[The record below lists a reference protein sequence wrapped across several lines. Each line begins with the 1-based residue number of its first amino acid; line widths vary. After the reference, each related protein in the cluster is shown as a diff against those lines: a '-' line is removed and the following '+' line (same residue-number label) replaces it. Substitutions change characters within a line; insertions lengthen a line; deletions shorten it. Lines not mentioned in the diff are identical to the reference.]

1 MRKWKCCGIEARR
14 PDIILIEK
22 KKRKGIIIDTAV
34 PADVRAEGKR
44 KGERRKVPG
53 LKERDWKIVG
63 TENGRS
69 RAFSDRSPWKW
80 QKRIWWV
87 DWKAA
92 DNKQCWSNAKDC
104 IVGNCED
111 FEKSVGDVK
120 KRSFW

>member
-53 LKERDWKIVG
+53 LKKREI
-63 TENGRS
+63 GRLWGLRMVEVVPLVIGARGS
-69 RAFSDRSPWKW
+69 
-80 QKRIWWV
+80 
-87 DWKAA
+87 
-92 DNKQCWSNAKDC
+92 
-104 IVGNCED
+104 
-111 FEKSVGDVK
+111 VK
-120 KRSFW
+120 KEFDGLIEKLRITNNVGVTQKIALLGTARILKKVLEM